1 MAHWLTINFRSSQN
15 LDFSDVYLL
24 QRVDTLTR
32 FLNILSN
39 TVRNK
44 LADNLQSTK
53 KNINAF
59 CMRLYWMESCHRQ
72 QAQMNR
78 EDALIS
84 GQWIR
89 YKEPWYFK
97 TSSVEMIEKSCC
109 IAWQTVSTPPLR
121 NNQLSFRKEAGCA
134 VGLALWLIKCHTTV
148 TFFKFTLIEDCCL
161 LLIVSC
167 RKFHHSSFGKCL

>member
-1 MAHWLTINFRSSQN
+1 
-15 LDFSDVYLL
+15 
-24 QRVDTLTR
+24 
-32 FLNILSN
+32 
-39 TVRNK
+39 
-44 LADNLQSTK
+44 
-53 KNINAF
+53 
-59 CMRLYWMESCHRQ
+59 MEICHRQ
-72 QAQMNR
+72 KAQMNR

-97 TSSVEMIEKSCC
+97 RSSVEMIEKSCC
-109 IAWQTVSTPPLR
+109 IVWQTVSTPPTC

-134 VGLALWLIKCHTTV
+134 VGPALWLIKCHTTV

-167 RKFHHSSFGKCL
+167 RKFHHSSFGKYLWHSPFYVISFHFLFQYQMRLLMIVFTFGTTSQT

>member
-1 MAHWLTINFRSSQN
+1 
-15 LDFSDVYLL
+15 
-24 QRVDTLTR
+24 
-32 FLNILSN
+32 
-39 TVRNK
+39 
-44 LADNLQSTK
+44 
-53 KNINAF
+53 
-59 CMRLYWMESCHRQ
+59 MEICHRQ

-109 IAWQTVSTPPLR
+109 IAWQTVSTPPICHH
-121 NNQLSFRKEAGCA
+121 QLSFRKEAGCA

-148 TFFKFTLIEDCCL
+148 TFFKFTLIEDFRVVNVCEDIYKNTETVVL

-167 RKFHHSSFGKCL
+167 QKFNHSSFGKYL